1 MELMFQILIE
11 AILQARLAICREEVS
26 MKLVFVS
33 NYINHHQMPVSLE
46 LDRLCRAEG
55 GSYAFVQTEPMERE
69 RVAMG
74 WGEMSREADFVHNF
88 WEDEEGCQEL
98 IDRADAVIFG
108 GCEDERYIRAR
119 LEAGSPVWRY
129 SEPLYKTGR
138 YKWISPR
145 GLLKKY
151 HDHTR
156 YRRKRVYLLC
166 AGAYVAGDFRLVG
179 AYGGKRFRYGYFPAF
194 RQQEM
199 KSLMA
204 EKDRVS
210 PGKLRVLWAARMIDW
225 KHPETALRV
234 AAALREQGIDFQL
247 DMIGGGEM
255 LEEMRELADTL
266 GVEQQVSF
274 PGYCN
279 PEKTREY
286 MEKAHIFLAT
296 SDRQE
301 GWGAVVNEAMN
312 SGCALIAGKGMGA
325 APYLITHGEN
335 GYLFDHGKP
344 EQAAELALKLA
355 GDVGLRRCLGTAAY
369 ETVRTLWNPE
379 IAAQR
384 LYACIEAEL
393 EGRELP
399 EFGSG
404 PLSRDLICL

>member
-1 MELMFQILIE
+1 MRMN
-11 AILQARLAICREEVS
+11 
-26 MKLVFVS
+26 LVFVS

-46 LDRLCRAEG
+46 LDRLCRVQG
-55 GSYAFVQTEPMERE
+55 GRYAFVQTEPMEQE

-74 WGEMSREADFVHNF
+74 WGETPQRADLVRDY
-88 WEDEEGCQEL
+88 WEDREGCQEL

-108 GCEDERYIRAR
+108 GCEDERYIRSR
-119 LEAGSPVWRY
+119 LQANAPVWRY

-145 GLLKKY
+145 GLVKKY

-156 YRRKRVYLLC
+156 YRSRRVYLLC

-194 RQQEM
+194 RQQDTER
-199 KSLMA
+199 LMA
-204 EKDRVS
+204 EKDRAS
-210 PGKLRVLWAARMIDW
+210 GGRLRLLWAARMIGW

-234 AAALREQGIDFQL
+234 AAALKERGVDLQL

-255 LEEMRELADTL
+255 LDEMRALAETL
-266 GVEQQVSF
+266 GVARQVSF

-279 PEKTREY
+279 PDKTREY
-286 MEKAHIFLAT
+286 MEQAHIFLAT

-301 GWGAVVNEAMN
+301 GWGAVINESMN

-325 APYLITHGEN
+325 APYLVAHGQN
-335 GYLFDHGKP
+335 GYLFDHKKP
-344 EQAAELALKLA
+344 EQAAEYALELARSA
-355 GDVGLRRCLGTAAY
+355 DLRRRLGTAAY
-369 ETVRTLWNPE
+369 ETVRTLWNPQ

-393 EGRELP
+393 AGRELP
-399 EFGSG
+399 QYEEG
-404 PLSRDLICL
+404 PLSRDLTCL